1 MSHIHRHERWQN
13 CVSLWTWVMSHTRII
28 YVSYTIMNNSL
39 KRDMDE
45 LCHVSHTNNCI
56 WDMNYSC
63 LICKWAKT
71 WMNWVMS
78 HTRIIV
84 CETRIIHVSYTNE
97 PRPTHE
103 RVMSHIHRHE
113 RWQNYVSI
121 LNWVIFHTRIICVS
135 HANEPRPTHE
145 QAKSHTWTSHVPHM
159 NKSSPTS
166 TGMSGGKISKHVAFD
181 QQVNKNN
188 SFFSKISFKSKM

>member
-1 MSHIHRHERWQN
+1 
-13 CVSLWTWVMSHTRII
+13 MSHTRII
-28 YVSYTIMNNSL
+28 HVSYTIMNNSL

-56 WDMNYSC
+56 WDMNDSC
-63 LICKWAKT
+63 VICKWAET

-84 CETRIIHVSYTNE
+84 CETNNSCLIYKWATSHTWTSHVTHTQTWALAKLCLYFELSHFSHTNHSCL
-97 PRPTHE
+97 TCKWAT
-103 RVMSHIHRHE
+103 SHTWTSQVPHM
-113 RWQNYVSI
+113 NKPS
-121 LNWVIFHTRIICVS
+121 
-135 HANEPRPTHE
+135 PTHE
-145 QAKSHTWTSHVPHM
+145 QAMSHTWTSHVPHM